1 MPKVTLRP
9 TIAADLPHVTGEPLP
24 YRIRA
29 ITALIDDRVIGLGGI
44 AFPPQGPA
52 IAFVQFT
59 PSSPNADSTVCHN
72 DPTAKSI
79 PEARR
84 YPVAFHRAGLM
95 AMEMIRKSEVRQ
107 VVATADADSDVAVQW
122 LNMCISLS
130 IGVSRTST
138 FTGRMHISDRACPGL
153 FFHVYGTAVGHA
165 CFFSLER
172 VARWRGRSRMRT
184 CNLAMHGS
192 G

>member
-107 VVATADADSDVAVQW
+107 VVATADADSDVAVRW
-122 LNMCISLS
+122 LKRLGFKPADGQPTEQKLLFVWNRENTTDA
-130 IGVSRTST
+130 IG
-138 FTGRMHISDRACPGL
+138 
-153 FFHVYGTAVGHA
+153 
-165 CFFSLER
+165 
-172 VARWRGRSRMRT
+172 
-184 CNLAMHGS
+184 
-192 G
+192 